1 MKASS
6 ESGECASLISTVS
19 FSVFEAACWP
29 GMGVSVSFSGATPQ
43 SQVLSHATLERSSR
57 PSFGSSQRDFP
68 VNEWV
73 YRRRTGEKVRVAG
86 ACLAQGRAIS
96 CKGKRSTS
104 VSNEQLAGVPGKTRV
119 GHVEKCRQI
128 TMVLMAQKNIRLRS
142 LQRRNHGGDGVVQG
156 RVAVQIRLPEFL
168 QQLEILVPT
177 ALIEAFAQRVRS
189 VAAARGAIL
198 VAGSGAGGAKY
209 GAKHLP
215 RGVENQSMP
224 EVPGNGFVALAA
236 LADDGRLHGFG
247 DAVRTFVEQN
257 FKGRRTLIA

>member
-29 GMGVSVSFSGATPQ
+29 RMG
-43 SQVLSHATLERSSR
+43 
-57 PSFGSSQRDFP
+57 
-68 VNEWV
+68 
-73 YRRRTGEKVRVAG
+73 
-86 ACLAQGRAIS
+86 
-96 CKGKRSTS
+96 
-104 VSNEQLAGVPGKTRV
+104 
-119 GHVEKCRQI
+119 
-128 TMVLMAQKNIRLRS
+128 
-142 LQRRNHGGDGVVQG
+142 
-156 RVAVQIRLPEFL
+156 VQIRLPEFL